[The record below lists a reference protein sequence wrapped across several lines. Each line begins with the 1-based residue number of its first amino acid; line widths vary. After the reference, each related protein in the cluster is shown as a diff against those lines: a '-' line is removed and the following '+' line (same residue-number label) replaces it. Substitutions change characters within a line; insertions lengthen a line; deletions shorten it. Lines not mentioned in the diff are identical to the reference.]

1 VRARRLRAVAP
12 GTFGSLVALVF
23 YYLIRRQQSS
33 AFELGAIA
41 VIAVIGLWSATE
53 AEHHFGGIDPGPVV
67 IDEVVGMLMTLA
79 LHPVN
84 IWGAIAGFFIFRVL
98 DIVKPWPARR
108 LELLPGGFG
117 VVLDDMMAGV
127 YGNLLVW
134 GPGDAASFVVHMKP
148 ITRAAIIAVGSEML
162 TPTKIDTN
170 SLFITEQLNLLG
182 IQVAFKTIVGDD
194 RGDLETAVRDA
205 LTRVDLLVCCG
216 GLGRPTT
223 TSRGLWSPTC
233 CSVR

>member
-1 VRARRLRAVAP
+1 MPLRRLGVFVATCAHVGYAPVAP
-12 GTFGSLVALVF
+12 GTFGSLLGLVL
-23 YYLIRRQQSS
+23 YYVIRRQQST
-33 AFELGAIA
+33 ALELGAIA

-84 IWGAIAGFFIFRVL
+84 IWGAVLAFFIFRVL

-127 YGNLLVW
+127 YGNLIMWGLV
-134 GPGDAASFVVHMKP
+134 
-148 ITRAAIIAVGSEML
+148 
-162 TPTKIDTN
+162 
-170 SLFITEQLNLLG
+170 SLLPSWFT
-182 IQVAFKTIVGDD
+182 
-194 RGDLETAVRDA
+194 
-205 LTRVDLLVCCG
+205 
-216 GLGRPTT
+216 
-223 TSRGLWSPTC
+223 
-233 CSVR
+233 

>member
-1 VRARRLRAVAP
+1 MTLRRLGVFVATCAHVGYAPVAP

-23 YYLIRRQQSS
+23 YYLIRRQQST

-41 VIAVIGLWSATE
+41 VVAVIGLWSATE

-134 GPGDAASFVVHMKP
+134 GLV
-148 ITRAAIIAVGSEML
+148 T
-162 TPTKIDTN
+162 
-170 SLFITEQLNLLG
+170 LLPSW
-182 IQVAFKTIVGDD
+182 FT
-194 RGDLETAVRDA
+194 
-205 LTRVDLLVCCG
+205 
-216 GLGRPTT
+216 
-223 TSRGLWSPTC
+223 
-233 CSVR
+233 